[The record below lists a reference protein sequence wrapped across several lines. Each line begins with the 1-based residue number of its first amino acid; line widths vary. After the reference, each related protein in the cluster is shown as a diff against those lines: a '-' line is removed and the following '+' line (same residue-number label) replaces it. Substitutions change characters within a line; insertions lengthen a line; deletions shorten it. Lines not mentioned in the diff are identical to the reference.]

1 MALHRGASKV
11 ETDEEALEQIN
22 IELGTGTPE
31 KKEVACHKLA
41 MICDKLSEKILS
53 LKVVN
58 FEQYWIKLYFTQLF
72 VIRLDYQ

>member
-53 LKVVN
+53 LKVVH
-58 FEQYWIKLYFTQLF
+58 FEYWIKLYFTQLF
-72 VIRLDYQ
+72 VIRLD